1 MNLIVSNDGLRLI
14 QMHQLKKRDFV
25 ATDHVSYSN
34 CLKSSV
40 IVVVIYLYQFMCVF
54 VEQDDYL
61 CFVRITLAIASDKN

>member
-40 IVVVIYLYQFMCVF
+40 VVVVIYCINLYVF